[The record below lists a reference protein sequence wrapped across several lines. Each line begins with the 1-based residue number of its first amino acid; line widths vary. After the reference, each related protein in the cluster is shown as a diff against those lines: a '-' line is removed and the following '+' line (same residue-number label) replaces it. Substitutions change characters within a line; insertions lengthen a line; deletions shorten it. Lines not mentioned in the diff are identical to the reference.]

1 MRNKLKIKICGM
13 RDPENIRE
21 VSELSPDYM
30 GFIYYPGSRRFAGDL
45 SYSDIAGLLR
55 EICKT
60 GVFVNSPLEEVL
72 SISSQM
78 AFGAVQLHGNEPPG
92 YCRLL
97 KDNGLEIIKAI
108 GISPGKGFEELVE
121 YRDCC
126 DLFLL
131 DTAGT
136 GFGGTGKKFEW
147 DSLVHYE
154 LDKPFFLS
162 GGIGPGDA
170 ERILNLDHPD
180 LFGVDL
186 NSKFES
192 EPGVKNKLDLSGF
205 ILKIRS
211 EW

>member
-1 MRNKLKIKICGM
+1 M

-21 VSELSPDYM
+21 ISKLSPDYM
-30 GFIYYPGSRRFAGDL
+30 GFIYYPGSRRFAGGL
-45 SYSDIAGLLR
+45 SYSDIAGLPG

-60 GVFVNSPLEEVL
+60 GVFVNSPGEEVL

-78 AFGAVQLHGNEPPG
+78 AFHTVQLHGSEPPG

-97 KDNGLEIIKAI
+97 KDKGLEIIKAFGI
-108 GISPGKGFEELVE
+108 GPGKGFEGLAE
-121 YRDCC
+121 YQDCC
-126 DLFLL
+126 DLFIL

-147 DSLVHYE
+147 DSLKQYD
-154 LDKPFFLS
+154 LDKPFLLS

-170 ERILNLDHPD
+170 ESILNLDHPD

-186 NSKFES
+186 NSKFEI
-192 EPGVKNKLDLSGF
+192 EPGVKNKQDLSGF

-211 EW
+211 K